1 MNEQPKLGDV
11 LHSPVSSAQFLV
23 IDPGTAVSM
32 PTIEDVPLVRGRARP
47 CSAAV
52 EPAGQ
57 CELQGGRRYVDVAR
71 GLTLLCVWPGPGSLL
86 HEGRPLATDAHGP
99 RKLLFRARLAM
110 NEHSPPT
117 YHRALLACSQTKRD
131 RRTCWTSVPGP
142 GCPAANPGGRP
153 CRRRV

>member
-32 PTIEDVPLVRGRARP
+32 PTIGDVPLVRGRARP
-47 CSAAV
+47 CSAAA

-71 GLTLLCVWPGPGSLL
+71 GLTLLCVWPGPGSLR
-86 HEGRPLATDAHGP
+86 HEGRPLATDAYGP
-99 RKLLFRARLAM
+99 RKVLFRARLAM
-110 NEHSPPT
+110 NEHSV
-117 YHRALLACSQTKRD
+117 HHLLDERRFPRSADIGHVPD
-131 RRTCWTSVPGP
+131 RREDQLHQQAGRRSV
-142 GCPAANPGGRP
+142 A
-153 CRRRV
+153 